1 MKGNPTGRVGD
12 SAEVGDACE
21 FLCSAK
27 ISFIVGRNLLPD
39 GGAFDSSTVR
49 CICGRSVVGGSPAA
63 KPPTA
68 ARTYRRE
75 SRLRSADATRP
86 RYPPWPKIAMIA
98 LAALPWS
105 SVASKPDADVVASG
119 CIAPPPR
126 TGAAGGRTHWL
137 ACRRHPRIAAGP
149 TGCRHP
155 CHCADGRRHLLAAVG
170 ERHPIVPRIRVVPHV
185 NDVAVILGHIQMMR
199 ERIDIE
205 RVRADLG
212 RQRRHQ
218 LHRVE
223 VDHID
228 RVPRARQPP

>member
-1 MKGNPTGRVGD
+1 MDEIVAERMKENPTGRVGD

-119 CIAPPPR
+119 CIAPPPAPALPAAAPI
-126 TGAAGGRTHWL
+126 GWHAAGTRGLQQVRQ
-137 ACRRHPRIAAGP
+137 AAGTRATAP
-149 TGCRHP
+149 T
-155 CHCADGRRHLLAAVG
+155 DAVTCW
-170 ERHPIVPRIRVVPHV
+170 PPSVNVIRSCPAFV
-185 NDVAVILGHIQMMR
+185 
-199 ERIDIE
+199 
-205 RVRADLG
+205 
-212 RQRRHQ
+212 
-218 LHRVE
+218 
-223 VDHID
+223 
-228 RVPRARQPP
+228 